1 MPRSEINQ
9 YLDGVAEPGR
19 STLDQLRHDLRTLL
33 PDAEEGIAYGSPA
46 FRVGGKAVA
55 GFAAFADHLTYL
67 PYSGTV
73 LAELAVDVQG
83 YTHSKGALR
92 FGIDEPLPTAL
103 VAKLVATRLAE
114 LGA

>member
-1 MPRSEINQ
+1 MPRSEIDQ

-19 STLDQLRHDLRTLL
+19 STLDRLRRDLRSLL

-67 PYSGTV
+67 PHSGTV
-73 LAELAVDVQG
+73 LAVLADDVQG
-83 YTHSKGALR
+83 YAHSKGALR

-103 VAKLVATRLAE
+103 VAKLVAARIAE